1 MEHAIYTKNFK
12 KSYGSFLAL
21 KGIDMEVRTGEIFG
35 FLGPNGAGKDH
46 RHSMHVGYDQK
57 GWR

>member
-35 FLGPNGAGKDH
+35 FLG
-46 RHSMHVGYDQK
+46 S
-57 GWR
+57 